1 MTQKAIVNQEITPID
16 QIPPVDTSLTN
27 VYEVVRIQQGVVLF
41 AELHFERFCNS
52 LAVGEFLLQLSFNQ
66 WLADIHKLIIINNIS
81 EGNVRIDTYWQEKQ
95 LQLSVIKPI
104 PHNYPTPQE
113 LEEGI
118 DTTLQY
124 QERSHP
130 NAKITNYHLK
140 GQASEM
146 MQTHQVYE
154 TWLVNRENCITEGS
168 RSNFFAISG
177 TQLLTAPDS
186 AVLPGIMRTLVIEE
200 AQQLGIPII
209 FNTIPVDQL
218 STIDAAFMTG
228 TSPRVLPVRSINEFR
243 LATNHNII
251 RQLQQAIEKRV
262 LRYIAQKKCHST

>member
-1 MTQKAIVNQEITPID
+1 MTQQAIVNQQIVPIN
-16 QIPPVDTSLTN
+16 QILPVDKSLTN

-52 LAVGEFLLQLSFNQ
+52 LSVGGFSLQLSFNQ
-66 WLADIHKLIIINNIS
+66 WIADIIHAIDINEIS
-81 EGNVRIDTYWQEKQ
+81 EGNVRMDTYWQEKN
-95 LQLSVIKPI
+95 LQLTIIKPI

-113 LEEGI
+113 LEDGI

-154 TWLVNRENCITEGS
+154 TWLVNRDNCITEGS
-168 RSNFFAISG
+168 RSNFFAIRG
-177 TQLLTAPDS
+177 NQLITAPDS

-200 AQQLGIPII
+200 AQQLAISIL
-209 FNTIPVDQL
+209 FKTISVDEL

-228 TSPRVLPVRSINEFR
+228 TSPRVLQVRSINDLR
-243 LATNHNII
+243 LTTNHHII
-251 RQLQQAIEKRV
+251 NQLKQAIETRV
-262 LRYIAQKKCHST
+262 LKYIALKKSIA

>member
-1 MTQKAIVNQEITPID
+1 MTQQAIVNQQFVSID
-16 QIPPVDTSLTN
+16 NIPPVNTSLTN
-27 VYEVVRIQQGVVLF
+27 VYEVVRVQQGVVLF

-52 LAVGEFLLQLSFNQ
+52 LMVGGFLLQLSFNQ
-66 WLADIHKLIIINNIS
+66 WLAEMHKVIDINQLS
-81 EGNVRIDTYWQEKQ
+81 EGNVRMDTYWHDKQ

-104 PHNYPTPQE
+104 PHNYPTQLE
-113 LEEGI
+113 LSEGI

-154 TWLVNRENCITEGS
+154 TWLVNRDNCITEGS
-168 RSNFFAISG
+168 RSNFFAISYNH
-177 TQLLTAPDS
+177 LITAPDS

-200 AQQLGIPII
+200 AQQLGIPIN
-209 FNTIPVDQL
+209 FKTIPVDQL
-218 STIDAAFMTG
+218 PAIDAAFMTG
-228 TSPRVLPVRSINEFR
+228 TSPRVLPVRSINA
-243 LATNHNII
+243 LHYNTNNSII
-251 RQLQQAIEKRV
+251 RQLQDAIEARV
-262 LRYIAQKKCHST
+262 LRYIAQKKPMA